1 MKTGDRVTLNSGGPI
16 MTVMHVFTR
25 ERAIGNVWC
34 RWFVGDKL
42 EEDQFPEESLTEVA
56 DAVSTMPNGD

>member
-16 MTVMHVFTR
+16 MTVQHVFAR
-25 ERAIGNVWC
+25 NRAIGNVWC
-34 RWFVGDKL
+34 RWFLGDEVKD
-42 EEDQFPEESLTEVA
+42 EQFPEESLTEVA